1 MCELALCRGRTH
13 VEHRR
18 LAADLARQQGQLQS
32 TQEELVRVRAEQAP
46 QRQRLLLTEAA
57 RVEAEQQLLE
67 AQRLLQDRTAELS
80 SMQDASAVRADR
92 ARLR

>member
-1 MCELALCRGRTH
+1 M
-13 VEHRR
+13 
-18 LAADLARQQGQLQS
+18 
-32 TQEELVRVRAEQAP
+32 RVRAEQAP